1 MNFIIK
7 LLKFKNL
14 TIKIKYDLILTVT
27 KRITKYKYFILCNK
41 AITALKLIYLIMYNI
56 ITNHKLFK
64 K

>member
-14 TIKIKYDLILTVT
+14 TTKIKYDLILIVI
-27 KRITKYKYFILCNK
+27 KKITKYNYFILYNEV
-41 AITALKLIYLIMYNI
+41 ITVLKLAYLIMHNI

-64 K
+64 E